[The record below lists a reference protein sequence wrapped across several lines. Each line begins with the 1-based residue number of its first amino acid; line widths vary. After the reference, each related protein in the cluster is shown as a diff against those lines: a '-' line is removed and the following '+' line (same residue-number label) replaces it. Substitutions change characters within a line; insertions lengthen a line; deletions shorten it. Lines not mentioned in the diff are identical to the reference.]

1 MAFAQLLHAAGESSD
16 GKLSPG
22 TYAVALAADS
32 QLDLE
37 RIARR
42 LEKHNVPVHRVME
55 SHGQYAGQLMALG
68 IAPGPKSVRG
78 RHLSNIPLLKMDCF
92 AEYTAV
98 MTGAHAAVEVHRK
111 QASALEQKLRDTKI
125 PWWKR
130 WIRK

>member
-32 QLDLE
+32 QLELE
-37 RIARR
+37 RTARR
-42 LEKHNVPVHRVME
+42 LEEHGVPFHRVME

-68 IAPGPKSVRG
+68 IEPGPKSVRG
-78 RHLSNIPLLKMDCF
+78 RYLSNMPLLSMERF
-92 AEYTAV
+92 TEYEAV
-98 MTGAHAAVEVHRK
+98 MAGAHYAVRLHR
-111 QASALEQKLRDTKI
+111 EETEKLRMVLQNQIK

-130 WIRK
+130 WLGR